1 MDFPLVCVLSILCV
15 TVLTPSAAAFAEA
28 DTDEEVTKLLRQ
40 STLAAQSGDIET
52 AITLASDAITRFP
65 KSTDAYDLR
74 ARLHAAKEEYR
85 KSISDFSQV
94 IKLNPK
100 SPDAY
105 DRRGDQYFKMGKFKE
120 AIADYDRFLAF
131 RPTFEPRHWR
141 RGIAYYY
148 AAKYVKGQK
157 QFEGYQTFDSNDVE
171 NAVWRYLCMARHSDV
186 KKARSTILK
195 IGDDRRVPM
204 RQVYELF
211 AGNLKPDDVLN
222 AAKAGDPP
230 PDALNRRLFYAH
242 LYLGLFYEVEKNV
255 DLANKHIGLAA
266 KEHRIG
272 HFMWDVARV
281 HAEVLRTT
289 TRDLKKSDR

>member
-1 MDFPLVCVLSILCV
+1 M
-15 TVLTPSAAAFAEA
+15 TPSAATFAE
-28 DTDEEVTKLLRQ
+28 DETDEEVTKLLRQ
-40 STLAAQSGDIET
+40 STLTAQSGDIET

-105 DRRGDQYFKMGKFKE
+105 DRRGDQYFKTGKFKE

-157 QFEGYQTFDSNDVE
+157 QFEGT
-171 NAVWRYLCMARHSDV
+171 R
-186 KKARSTILK
+186 RST
-195 IGDDRRVPM
+195 PTT
-204 RQVYELF
+204 
-211 AGNLKPDDVLN
+211 
-222 AAKAGDPP
+222 
-230 PDALNRRLFYAH
+230 
-242 LYLGLFYEVEKNV
+242 
-255 DLANKHIGLAA
+255 
-266 KEHRIG
+266 
-272 HFMWDVARV
+272 
-281 HAEVLRTT
+281 LRTPSGDISAWRAT
-289 TRDLKKSDR
+289 QT